1 MSEIE
6 DKIMNMLDEKD
17 SMVEKQ
23 LEGEKPFDLKKH
35 LFLDDPGTRKK
46 IAENVDMELIEKA
59 ATVGL
64 ESSSFNM
71 FDRREFKKLGIT
83 EQDAKMIWQG
93 YSADKNRQEYQAK
106 LDEMSFNEAFQHSRS
121 KVIQWGAPTGDRPTQ
136 PGDTFMWRGK
146 EFKVTTG
153 EEEKYIKGGKDYSQ
167 ISKRGS
173 KAKPS
178 YYTEEAAF
186 FKEANT
192 GRPYASPE
200 EIASDRFNFT
210 DVEDQD
216 PDLESLRDRL
226 RSQEGKTFKLG
237 SGRTPGN

>member
-6 DKIMNMLDEKD
+6 DKIMSMLDEKD
-17 SMVEKQ
+17 SMVEKK

-93 YSADKNRQEYQAK
+93 YSADKNREEYQAK

-121 KVIQWGAPTGDRPTQ
+121 KVIQWGSPTGDRPTE

-153 EEEKYIKGGKDYSQ
+153 EEERYLEGGKVWANRPR
-167 ISKRGS
+167 KHV
-173 KAKPS
+173 AKPS
-178 YYTEEAAF
+178 DMPEEAIY
-186 FKEANT
+186 FKEAAS
-192 GRPYASPE
+192 GRPYATEE
-200 EIASDRFNFT
+200 EIAADKY
-210 DVEDQD
+210 DYGVEAPKD
-216 PDLESLRDRL
+216 PDLQSLRRRL
-226 RSQEGKTFKLG
+226 QDAK
-237 SGRTPGN
+237 GRTWDFGAKGRK